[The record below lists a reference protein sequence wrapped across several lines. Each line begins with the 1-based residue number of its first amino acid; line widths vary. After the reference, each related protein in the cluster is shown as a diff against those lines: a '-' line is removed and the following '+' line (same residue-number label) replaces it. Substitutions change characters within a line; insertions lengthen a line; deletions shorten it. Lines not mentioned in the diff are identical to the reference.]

1 MKQRKKGNKNFSGL
15 DTCPSKTMS
24 VDDINLSFAGCGFNG
39 IYHVGVASCFLE
51 YCPKVSLNKVSGV
64 SAGSLVATALAC
76 QMPLGE
82 FYANLLTF
90 ILWYRFEATDLRPRY
105 VFQLFSCKGL
115 CWRDK
120 AL

>member
-1 MKQRKKGNKNFSGL
+1 MKKNFSSGL

-51 YCPKVSLNKVSGV
+51 YCPKVSYNKVSGV

-76 QMPLGE
+76 QMPLGQ
-82 FYANLLTF
+82 YLKLMSTPDLTM
-90 ILWYRFEATDLRPRY
+90 
-105 VFQLFSCKGL
+105 
-115 CWRDK
+115 
-120 AL
+120 